1 MTQKH
6 WFFEKQEE
14 LLELIQEKLQ
24 ELTQAE
30 QEQVL
35 SFIEE
40 LERKHE
46 KAL

>member
-1 MTQKH
+1 MTEKH

-24 ELTQAE
+24 TLTQAE

-40 LERKHE
+40 LE
-46 KAL
+46 KAEEVL